1 EFMNHFASEPY
12 RSFVIRI
19 LEKQLF
25 ILIFVLRQKPH
36 SHVWS
41 CSLRRNFD
49 CMAVRI
55 THEKCFAKVE
65 LFQVMHDYTRRYKLH
80 SCCAELGRC
89 RIHIW
94 CHQNR
99 LSMDKI
105 VRVLINRERA
115 PIARDRK
122 STRLNSSHLVISY
135 AVFCLKKK
143 IDDSLITILTPP
155 DLLLCS
161 FLGLLGLPR
170 CAHSSQRPYPPHAR
184 PRPGI
189 FHHPSAR

>member
-1 EFMNHFASEPY
+1 MFRRLHNNQFMEQCSQFARVLANFLQPFPCWMRIFDPVKCRFAITDHSSEHNPEFMNQFASEPY

-115 PIARDRK
+115 PIARAQ
-122 STRLNSSHLVISY
+122 I
-135 AVFCLKKK
+135 FQEF
-143 IDDSLITILTPP
+143 DSW
-155 DLLLCS
+155 
-161 FLGLLGLPR
+161 
-170 CAHSSQRPYPPHAR
+170 
-184 PRPGI
+184 PGRG
-189 FHHPSAR
+189 A